1 MKKDFLK
8 SAFDNLI
15 PEKQEQQ
22 TVTNARQMAE
32 DILNNTEPPET
43 FRIKSP
49 RGSTTRICYNL
60 NKDVVKKIKIIA
72 HHERKNINELYNEAL
87 QNYIDRWTPTTADAP
102 IK

>member
-1 MKKDFLK
+1 MKKDFMK
-8 SAFDNLI
+8 SAFNDLM

-22 TVTNARQMAE
+22 TTADARQVAE

-49 RGSTTRICYNL
+49 RGTTTRICYNL
-60 NKDVVKKIKIIA
+60 NKDVVKKMKIIA

-87 QNYIDRWTPTTADAP
+87 QNYIEKWTPTTTNAP
-102 IK
+102 VK